1 MILIFD
7 YFETLLNTK
16 SMDFNRGL
24 YVFWKKYYQEKCP
37 FEDMKKYGEDLFHEL
52 LLKHKDGEE
61 FPFVKVELPL
71 FAKKFGGDK
80 LTMSAEEEADFLM
93 RCNDFELDPDLER
106 FLKKCSQMNIPMYV
120 LSNSGFRAVALMEV
134 LNRFGIG
141 KYFRNL
147 WSSADF
153 GKIKPD
159 RDFFELAIKTA
170 LIENPDEVRENIVF
184 IGDIYETDVFGAHHA
199 GIRSAWLNKKSERD
213 ENGWATYDL
222 ASAKGL
228 FELIDTGDKWEEKI

>member
-7 YFETLLNTK
+7 YFETLLNTN

-24 YVFWKKYYQEKCP
+24 YVFWENYYKEKCR
-37 FEDMKKYGEDLFHEL
+37 FEEIKKLGEDLFQVL
-52 LLKHKDGEE
+52 LEKHKTGEE
-61 FPFVKVELPL
+61 YPFVEEELPIY
-71 FAKKFGGDK
+71 AVKFGGDK
-80 LTMSAEEEADFLM
+80 VTMSVEEEADFLM
-93 RCNDFELDPDLER
+93 RCNEFKLDPAIGR

-153 GKIKPD
+153 GKRKPD
-159 RDFFELAIKTA
+159 RDFFELAIKTT
-170 LIENPDEVRENIVF
+170 LQENPDEVRENIVF
-184 IGDIYETDVFGAHHA
+184 IGDTYETDVAGAHGA
-199 GIRSAWLNKKSERD
+199 GIKAAWLNWKNESD